1 MNRREEEERFP
12 KQTNKKQHVARQ
24 FQMMILCVNLS
35 INQNYIFIYLP
46 WSRQTQIKIQ
56 LSKFTKFKTFT
67 KYSYMFPVVKLYL
80 NQIRVLTLTQEEVSL

>member
-35 INQNYIFIYLP
+35 IYQNYIFIYLP
-46 WSRQTQIKIQ
+46 
-56 LSKFTKFKTFT
+56 
-67 KYSYMFPVVKLYL
+67 
-80 NQIRVLTLTQEEVSL
+80 